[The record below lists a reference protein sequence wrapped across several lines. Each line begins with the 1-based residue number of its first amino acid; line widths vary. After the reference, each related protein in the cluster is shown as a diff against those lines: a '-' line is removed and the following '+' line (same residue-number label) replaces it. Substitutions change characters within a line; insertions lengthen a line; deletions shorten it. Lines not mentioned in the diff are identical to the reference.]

1 MFLFE
6 SPFKDCS
13 LTKLKGQPVSQIPP
27 KTETN
32 YDNCSPQPS
41 YVCTTWLCS
50 LLICFILPAAAI
62 RPHSTKDR
70 RHHRIRSVCLLQVC
84 NVCTPRGA
92 IIMLAA
98 KHHPPRGDVGRICA
112 KGNIPGRAEAGVCHN
127 NSSANLIL

>member
-1 MFLFE
+1 MELDDFRKGELE
-6 SPFKDCS
+6 VCS

-27 KTETN
+27 KAETN

-84 NVCTPRGA
+84 NVCTLRGA

-98 KHHPPRGDVGRICA
+98 KHTTHP
-112 KGNIPGRAEAGVCHN
+112 AGCPE
-127 NSSANLIL
+127 NLCQGEHSGAGPSRRVS